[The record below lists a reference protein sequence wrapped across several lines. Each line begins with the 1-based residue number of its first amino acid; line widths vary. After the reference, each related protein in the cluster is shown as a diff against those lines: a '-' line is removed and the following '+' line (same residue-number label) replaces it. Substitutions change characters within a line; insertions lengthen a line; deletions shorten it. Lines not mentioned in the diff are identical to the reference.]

1 MIIHKRQQLQ
11 THSSDSN
18 STNAKAAPINTLL
31 RKFIHSTTAY
41 GMPTMCWGQDVM
53 MFKVPAL
60 IDFIIY
66 SSQVHKKITQTMK
79 NKIISSDVECFEEIK
94 DNGLESNQEEA

>member
-1 MIIHKRQQLQ
+1 MVADVSYEDAIRAGDLVTIY
-11 THSSDSN
+11 
-18 STNAKAAPINTLL
+18 
-31 RKFIHSTTAY
+31 STTAY
-41 GMPTMCWGQDVM
+41 GTPTMCWGQDVM

-66 SSQVHKKITQTMK
+66 SSRVHKKSTQTVK

>member
-11 THSSDSN
+11 THSSDSD
-18 STNAKAAPINTLL
+18 STKAKAASINALL
-31 RKFIHSTTAY
+31 RKFIHSATAY
-41 GMPTMCWGQDVM
+41 GTPTMCWGQDVM

-66 SSQVHKKITQTMK
+66 SSWVHKKSTQAMK
-79 NKIISSDVECFEEIK
+79 NKVISSNVECFEEIK
-94 DNGLESNQEEA
+94 DNGLESNQEEV

>member
-1 MIIHKRQQLQ
+1 MSIPKRQELQ
-11 THSSDSN
+11 THSSDRD
-18 STNAKAAPINTLL
+18 STKAKAASINALL

-41 GMPTMCWGQDVM
+41 GAPTMCWGQDVM

-66 SSQVHKKITQTMK
+66 SSWVHKKST
-79 NKIISSDVECFEEIK
+79 
-94 DNGLESNQEEA
+94 